1 MIVAISCQ
9 GKFADV
15 AESEAMQIS
24 LHPDDPPWGL
34 LGSAINRTP
43 VLIIRIV
50 KKIHA
55 KVSMESSNS
64 GEPLLLDIPNPQSD
78 SHMIGQQLPRATNL
92 TILTNCPGLPTAAS
106 SLADYQDLFSN
117 LPSSKYAA
125 SHCKMS

>member
-43 VLIIRIV
+43 VLIIRIIENLMSYTPLAV
-50 KKIHA
+50 IFC
-55 KVSMESSNS
+55 
-64 GEPLLLDIPNPQSD
+64 LLLWK
-78 SHMIGQQLPRATNL
+78 L
-92 TILTNCPGLPTAAS
+92 
-106 SLADYQDLFSN
+106 
-117 LPSSKYAA
+117 
-125 SHCKMS
+125 

>member
-43 VLIIRIV
+43 VLIIRII

-64 GEPLLLDIPNPQSD
+64 EEPLLLDIPNPKSD
-78 SHMIGQQLPRATNL
+78 SHRMA
-92 TILTNCPGLPTAAS
+92 
-106 SLADYQDLFSN
+106 
-117 LPSSKYAA
+117 
-125 SHCKMS
+125 

>member
-43 VLIIRIV
+43 VLINRII
-50 KKIHA
+50 KKLMPKYQWNRQIQG
-55 KVSMESSNS
+55 SLC
-64 GEPLLLDIPNPQSD
+64 LLNL
-78 SHMIGQQLPRATNL
+78 LNL
-92 TILTNCPGLPTAAS
+92 TLT
-106 SLADYQDLFSN
+106 
-117 LPSSKYAA
+117 
-125 SHCKMS
+125 